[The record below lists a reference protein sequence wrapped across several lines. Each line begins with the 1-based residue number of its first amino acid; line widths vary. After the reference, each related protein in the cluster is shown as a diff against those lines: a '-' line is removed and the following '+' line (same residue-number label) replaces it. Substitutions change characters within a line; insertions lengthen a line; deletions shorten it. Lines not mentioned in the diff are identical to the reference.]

1 MSSQTFPTD
10 NLLNSPAIS
19 NSPQS
24 SPVIASELQRPPV
37 LEGQREEILQR
48 TTGDSTG
55 CPTPN
60 DVAGSS
66 ITSTESSTLGV
77 VIAAKKAFDME
88 NNYLVNAR
96 HHGFI
101 TQQIQVCNYVITGH
115 LWRKMIANDIHYL
128 LNEKEKRFG
137 F

>member
-1 MSSQTFPTD
+1 MTSQFAPD
-10 NLLNSPAIS
+10 NLLSSPAIS

-24 SPVIASELQRPPV
+24 SPVIASELQRPPQ
-37 LEGQREEILQR
+37 LEGQREEVLHR
-48 TTGDSTG
+48 STTGNSDSTG

-66 ITSTESSTLGV
+66 ITSTESSTLNI

-101 TQQIQVCNYVITGH
+101 AQQIQVCNWQFFNV
-115 LWRKMIANDIHYL
+115 LR
-128 LNEKEKRFG
+128 
-137 F
+137 

>member
-1 MSSQTFPTD
+1 MTSQTFPTD

-37 LEGQREEILQR
+37 LEGKREEVLQR
-48 TTGDSTG
+48 GTGESTG

-60 DVAGSS
+60 DVAGTS
-66 ITSTESSTLGV
+66 IASTESSTLGV

-96 HHGFI
+96 HHLFI
-101 TQQIQVCNYVITGH
+101 AQQIQVCK
-115 LWRKMIANDIHYL
+115 LRKKL
-128 LNEKEKRFG
+128 
-137 F
+137 